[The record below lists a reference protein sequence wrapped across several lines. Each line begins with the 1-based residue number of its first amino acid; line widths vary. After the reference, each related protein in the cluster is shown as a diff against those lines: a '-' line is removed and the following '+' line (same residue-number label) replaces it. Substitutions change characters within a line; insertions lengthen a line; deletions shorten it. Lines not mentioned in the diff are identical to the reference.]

1 MQVNAYSDGRHRHE
15 RSMRTERKAILCL
28 CHDTTIL
35 EVRRLLLEHFGY
47 TVWPVDS
54 AEAATTVAGT
64 HCPDM
69 FIMDHSFPGE
79 HYEQVTGRVKNV
91 CPDVITLVL
100 SPFFTIGNSRTTSVD
115 RFVSREDAPDS
126 LLASV
131 RELLS
136 QREPHDKSGSSE

>member
-1 MQVNAYSDGRHRHE
+1 MQVNTHFDARHRHE
-15 RSMRTERKAILCL
+15 RPMGTEAKAILCL
-28 CHDTTIL
+28 CHDATIL
-35 EVRRLLLEHFGY
+35 EVRRLLLERCGY

-54 AEAATTVAGT
+54 ADAATTVART

-69 FIMDHSFPGE
+69 FIMDHSFPAD
-79 HYEQVTGRVKNV
+79 YEEVAGRVKKA

-136 QREPHDKSGSSE
+136 DPDPSEKSGSPRD